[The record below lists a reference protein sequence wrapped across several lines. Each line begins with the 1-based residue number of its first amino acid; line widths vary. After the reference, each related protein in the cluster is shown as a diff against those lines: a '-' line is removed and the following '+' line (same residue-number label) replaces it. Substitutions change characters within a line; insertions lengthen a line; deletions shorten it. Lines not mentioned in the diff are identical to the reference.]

1 MPTSNILKLNAKKIL
16 KSKWSEAFAITGIL
30 LALYCI
36 NAVVNEVAFNILSFL
51 VNEIWVTFIMIGII
65 LLFGQFFIAP
75 LLYGILRWFWYSSEK
90 NKVSI
95 NEIFCYFSSLKMY
108 LRAFSL
114 SFRIFLRIILV
125 LFVCFIP
132 AFIVILISSP
142 TTYELIGS
150 SMPYWATYVWLLG
163 NVLSVFGVIM
173 SIIMLL
179 RYFAAPILM
188 INDNQ
193 ISPQEA
199 LHLSVIISKTSNGQT
214 FYFVSSFI
222 GWFLLSLLLIPLF
235 FTVPYFF
242 ASYCEYC
249 RYLIENYNNNVNPSK
264 ISL

>member
-1 MPTSNILKLNAKKIL
+1 MPTSNFLKQNAKNNL
-16 KSKWSEAFAITGIL
+16 KGKWSEAFAITGVL
-30 LALYCI
+30 LALYYI
-36 NAVVNEVAFNILSFL
+36 NVIVDEVALNILSFL
-51 VNEIWVTFIMIGII
+51 VSEIWVTFIIIGIT
-65 LLFGQFFIAP
+65 LLFGQLLIAP
-75 LLYGILRWFWYSSEK
+75 LLYGILRWFWFSTEQ
-90 NKVSI
+90 NRVSL

-108 LRAFSL
+108 LKAFSL
-114 SFRIFLRIILV
+114 SFRIFLRVIFV
-125 LFVCFIP
+125 LLICFLP

-142 TTYELIGS
+142 TTYEVIGS

-173 SIIMLL
+173 SVIMLL

-193 ISPQEA
+193 ITPQEA
-199 LHLSVIISKTSNGQT
+199 LHLSIIISKTSNGQT
-214 FYFVSSFI
+214 FYFICSFI

-242 ASYCEYC
+242 SSYCEYC
-249 RYLIENYNNNVNPSK
+249 RYLIRNYNNSINPNK